1 MTATQQLLTKTE
13 SVCTVC
19 LQTLAAQRVAEDD
32 NIYLIKLCP
41 EHGLFKTILWRG
53 LESYRQW
60 GNRGSRAARPPVT
73 ETTVARGCPHDCGLC
88 PDHLQHTCCVLL
100 EVTQRCNIKCPVCF
114 ASAADD
120 NTDPSLGEIE
130 IWLRL
135 LLAHG
140 SKVNIQLSG
149 GEPTMRDDLTQII
162 VLARSLGFDFLQL
175 NTNGIRLAKEDG
187 YAQRLADA
195 GLDCVFLQ
203 FDGVNDKVYKHIRG
217 ARLLDLKIA
226 AIDCCAAAGLGVVL
240 VPTLVPGVNVG
251 EIGEIID
258 FALARVPAVR
268 AVHFQPIS
276 YFGRYPAPPAD
287 ADRLT
292 LPEIMDELEVQ
303 TNGRVHAADFSP
315 GSAENAYCSFSG
327 KFFIGKDGS
336 LRPSAEP
343 AASACC
349 GGDDTSSACG
359 CGVPSRGD
367 DALRARQFVASH
379 WVKPEQ
385 RETPNEQCTGI
396 DVTSLDD
403 FLATR
408 QHSFCISAMAF
419 QDAWNLDLERL
430 RECFIHVVA
439 PDRRIVP
446 FCAYN
451 LTAISG
457 ASLYR
462 HPACAEA

>member
-1 MTATQQLLTKTE
+1 MSQQLLAETE
-13 SVCTVC
+13 SVCPVC
-19 LQTLAAQRVAEDD
+19 LQTLAAQRVVEDD
-32 NIYLIKLCP
+32 NIYLTKYCP
-41 EHGLFKTILWRG
+41 QHGHFKTILWRG
-53 LESYRQW
+53 VDSYRQW
-60 GNRGSRAARPPVT
+60 GKRGSHAARPPVC
-73 ETTVARGCPHDCGLC
+73 ETVVERGCPHDCGLC

-100 EVTQRCNIKCPVCF
+100 EVTQRCNIKCPICF
-114 ASAADD
+114 ASATEGS
-120 NTDPSLGEIE
+120 TDPTLAEIGS
-130 IWLRL
+130 WLRL

-140 SKVNIQLSG
+140 SKVNLQLSG
-149 GEPTMRDDLTQII
+149 GEPTQRDDLPEI
-162 VLARSLGFDFLQL
+162 VALARSLGFDFVQL
-175 NTNGIRLAKEDG
+175 NTNGIRLAREGG

-203 FDGVNDKVYKHIRG
+203 FDGVGNEAYQRIRG

-226 AIDCCAAAGLGVVL
+226 ALDRCAEAGLGVVL

-258 FALARVPAVR
+258 FALARIPAVR

-292 LPEIMDELEVQ
+292 LPEIMDEIEVQ
-303 TNGRVHAADFSP
+303 TKGRVHTADFSP

-327 KFFIGKDGS
+327 KFFVGRDGV
-336 LRPSAEP
+336 LRPSAGP
-343 AASACC
+343 AANACC
-349 GGDDTSSACG
+349 GADDTSSACG

-379 WVKPEQ
+379 WVTPEQ
-385 RETPNEQCTGI
+385 RETTGEQNPGI
-396 DVTSLDD
+396 NVTSFDD
-403 FLATR
+403 FLAAH

-451 LTAISG
+451 LTSISG